1 MAADGGS
8 ISLINPCAFS
18 PGQHQYLALSAQDGR
33 LRIWDTS
40 NNTLHQEYAPSAHLS
55 ATCTCLAWGPCR
67 TSKDAPQR
75 KRRKSEVASRSD
87 QVDLLA
93 LGTAAGSIYLYSSV
107 KGQLHSK
114 LDGGHDSKV
123 NCVRWHS
130 EESVLYSCSDDTYIV
145 EWDLQAGKVKCKWKG
160 DKCAVTSLCI
170 CPGGKMLLS
179 AGQTIKMWDLE
190 TKEIYRRFT
199 GHATA
204 VTTLCFASTMKT
216 SQNVEGLYFL
226 SGAVHD
232 RLLSVWQVR
241 SDGKDKNA
249 VLSLSLTDEP
259 IYADLALSES
269 KDEAVKLAVVCKN
282 GQMHLFEHVL
292 NGHYKKPLVP
302 SCTVQV
308 ASSCSGT
315 DGVPRP
321 VPIFAAAIMLDRQ
334 SLLLA
339 YGSVL
344 HPVLERT
351 IWNTGDSHMCLLR
364 DLQSTLTL
372 SVETSLTKVKTPLI
386 KSDAKVLLPGFP
398 GHSVPI
404 LSGPG
409 EAEKRKNI
417 SDTKEITIEERLGEI
432 DLSLA
437 TRGKRN
443 LEGGIHLQTD
453 NYAVLL
459 VQGLESNDPEILNKV
474 LQTKKEAVMK
484 KTVSRLPIAAV
495 LPLVQE
501 LTKRMQGHPYS
512 AGMMVRW
519 LKAVFTH
526 HASYLS
532 TLPDLI
538 SQLGVL
544 YHMIESRVKMFQKL
558 AKLHGKLYLLITQIS
573 ALESSINNTEL
584 NQEAKLVYEEES
596 SDEEGGSGDEMLGE
610 DDDSNNWEEE
620 DDHLE
625 DAGSEDSEEMNVE
638 SKVNGDS
645 EPENESEE
653 E

>member
-93 LGTAAGSIYLYSSV
+93 LGTAAGSIFLYSSV

-145 EWDLQAGKVKCKWKG
+145 EWDLQAGKVK
-160 DKCAVTSLCI
+160 
-170 CPGGKMLLS
+170 
-179 AGQTIKMWDLE
+179 
-190 TKEIYRRFT
+190 
-199 GHATA
+199 
-204 VTTLCFASTMKT
+204 
-216 SQNVEGLYFL
+216 
-226 SGAVHD
+226 
-232 RLLSVWQVR
+232 WQVR

-249 VLSLSLTDEP
+249 VLSLSVTDEP

-339 YGSVL
+339 YGSFL
-344 HPVLERT
+344 HPVLECT
-351 IWNTGDSHMCLLR
+351 
-364 DLQSTLTL
+364 
-372 SVETSLTKVKTPLI
+372 VKTPLI

-398 GHSVPI
+398 GHSAPI

-417 SDTKEITIEERLGEI
+417 SDTKEVTIEERLGEI

-437 TRGKRN
+437 IRGKKN
-443 LEGGIHLQTD
+443 SEGGVHLQTD

-474 LQTKKEAVMK
+474 LQTKKEALMK

-501 LTKRMQGHPYS
+501 
-512 AGMMVRW
+512 
-519 LKAVFTH
+519 
-526 HASYLS
+526 
-532 TLPDLI
+532 LPDLI

-573 ALESSINNTEL
+573 SLESSINNTEL

-596 SDEEGGSGDEMLGE
+596 SDEEGDGSGDEMLGE

-620 DDHLE
+620 DDEHLE
-625 DAGSEDSEEMNVE
+625 DAGSENSEEMNVE